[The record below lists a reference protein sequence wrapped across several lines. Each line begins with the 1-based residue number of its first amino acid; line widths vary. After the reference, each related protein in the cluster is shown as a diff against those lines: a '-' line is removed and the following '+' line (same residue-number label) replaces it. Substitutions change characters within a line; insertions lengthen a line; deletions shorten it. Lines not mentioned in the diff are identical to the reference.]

1 MADLVFWLIA
11 AFTIVS
17 ALVVVLNNQ
26 LLYSAVALLFTLFG
40 VAALYVFLWADF
52 IAGVQLIVY
61 IGGILVL
68 IIFGIM
74 LTNRISSVRLS
85 QTNVQQ
91 GIGGVV
97 SIWLLILLGLV
108 VSKTSWLESPS
119 VEPVGSTVHD
129 IGVLL
134 FTKYL
139 LPFEAVSLLLLGA
152 LIGAALLSR
161 EGA

>member
-1 MADLVFWLIA
+1 MADIVFWFVA
-11 AFTIVS
+11 FFTIVS
-17 ALVVVLNNQ
+17 AVFVVLNNQ
-26 LLYSAVALLFTLFG
+26 LLYSAVALLMTLFG

-91 GIGGVV
+91 GVGAVI
-97 SIWLLILLGLV
+97 SAWLLILISLV
-108 VSKTSWLESPS
+108 ISKTQWLQSESIEPS
-119 VEPVGSTVHD
+119 STVND

-134 FTKYL
+134 LTKYL

-161 EGA
+161 EAT

>member
-1 MADLVFWLIA
+1 MADIVFWFIA
-11 AFTIVS
+11 AFTIIS
-17 ALVVVLNNQ
+17 ALFVVLNNQ

-40 VAALYVFLWADF
+40 VASLYVFLWADF
-52 IAGVQLIVY
+52 IAGVQLLVY

-97 SIWLLILLGLV
+97 SFWLLIFLTLV
-108 VSKTSWLESPS
+108 ITKTPWLQKEA
-119 VEPVGSTVHD
+119 VEPVTTVNN

-134 FTKYL
+134 LTKYL

-152 LIGAALLSR
+152 LIGAAILSR
-161 EGA
+161 EAT

>member
-1 MADLVFWLIA
+1 
-11 AFTIVS
+11 
-17 ALVVVLNNQ
+17 
-26 LLYSAVALLFTLFG
+26 
-40 VAALYVFLWADF
+40 
-52 IAGVQLIVY
+52 
-61 IGGILVL
+61 
-68 IIFGIM
+68 M

-129 IGVLL
+129 IGILL
-134 FTKYL
+134 LTKYL

>member
-1 MADLVFWLIA
+1 MADIVFWFIA
-11 AFTIVS
+11 AFTIIS
-17 ALVVVLNNQ
+17 ALFVVLNNQ
-26 LLYSAVALLFTLFG
+26 LLYSAVALLFTLFR
-40 VAALYVFLWADF
+40 VASLYIFLWADF

-97 SIWLLILLGLV
+97 SIWLLNTMDL
-108 VSKTSWLESPS
+108 
-119 VEPVGSTVHD
+119 
-129 IGVLL
+129 
-134 FTKYL
+134 
-139 LPFEAVSLLLLGA
+139 
-152 LIGAALLSR
+152 
-161 EGA
+161 